1 MRINILLIFTTLLLS
16 SCGKTDKEI
25 HDIAAITCSVISES
39 KMIDSSFRV
48 KEVNIA
54 REKMELEPYLDG
66 DKGIVESIKYGL
78 CVDLVKNDPNYFT
91 SLYDA
96 KIEELRIENER
107 LALIKEQQRLAEE
120 REREQKR
127 LAEER
132 EREQKRLAEER
143 EREQKKLAEERQ
155 KAIELAKLERHQEKM
170 RNKKDSY
177 KKWYDFLVKE
187 SKSFAYELIK
197 IEYQDNKLALYV
209 SCDSENVFKG
219 QLITSFK
226 GDENFISKVYYP
238 SYCDNETGTSLHY
251 VFLSKAPVAFKSK
264 LPNFSELRGLIDNI
278 YLSINSVVNV
288 KNIDNTEKVIRLHPS
303 SYPALSDDEWL
314 DKPITIPVKL

>member
-107 LALIKEQQRLAEE
+107 LALIKEQQ
-120 REREQKR
+120 
-127 LAEER
+127 
-132 EREQKRLAEER
+132 RLAEER